1 MKLTWEY
8 LAAAAAFV
16 VTLLLAWFVS
26 VWVHLQG
33 ANLVILRLGIVVLG
47 VLCILGFLMWARGQK
62 IPAATAVPGMPAVP
76 AAPSASAVVAAIASD
91 ISPDDIDRLVR
102 EAEKKVA
109 GSRLGKGAKLSGLP
123 TIFVLGE
130 TASGK
135 TSALLNS
142 GLDPELLAGQMYQD
156 GNVVPTS
163 ALNLWFARKSVFVEA
178 AGKIAGDPKPWA
190 RLLHRLSPSRLQSI
204 FGKNSQAPRA
214 AVVCV
219 DCEKLVK
226 PASPGA
232 LVNAARMLRA
242 RLEEMA
248 HQLGASFPVYVVF
261 SKLDQVAY
269 ASEFMGSLRDEE
281 TMHVLGIT
289 LPVSATSGV
298 YAEQETKRLSGAF
311 NSLFSS
317 LADCR
322 TGLLSRERDKTKQ
335 PGIYEFPRQFRRLG
349 KPAVEFLVELCRPSH
364 LRSGPFLRG
373 FYFAG
378 RRMVA
383 SAAPSPAAF
392 AAQTTIRPAQDFSAN
407 ATTIMRAED
416 MPTMA
421 QMAQAAA
428 GTGTQFGTGT
438 MIQSPSETRMVPQW
452 VFLSHVFTHVVLQD
466 RAAMGASGA
475 STKVN
480 SLRRLVFAAATAVCV
495 ILSIAFLISFLSNR
509 SLESDVAAAVQGVR
523 AGAAS
528 NGDLGSLQDWQA
540 LDALRQ
546 PLQQLSSYQRD
557 GAPLH
562 MRWGLY
568 SGADVYARGRAVY
581 FARFRQLFFDQTYNS
596 LHSTLTA
603 LPVSPGPNDDY
614 SAAYNPLKAY
624 LIVSSHPEKS
634 TREFVT
640 PTLLKSWL
648 AGRDLDDQRKQLVQQ
663 QLDFYADE
671 LKISNPYTLEA
682 DFAAIGKT
690 HNYLAQFAAT
700 QRIYRSMLA
709 AAAKTNPGLNFNR
722 KYPDATSVVRDPY
735 EVSGAFSKA
744 GWNFMK
750 GAVQHA
756 DQYTSGEEWVLGDQ
770 TQGGQHSA
778 GNSAADLTAMYTKD
792 YIQAWREFLNQATVY
807 RGGSY
812 QDQAQKLASLS
823 GNRSPLLMLMCEA
836 SQNTAIDSP
845 DVTKAFAP
853 VQQVV
858 PSPCQD
864 QVIQPPS
871 QNYVKALNAV
881 QTCLEAVPPG
891 LTGDALTT
899 ALAPCNALSGQARAA
914 ADQIAQGFAIDH
926 DGKMDV
932 RVKTLLE
939 APTGAAAAP
948 PPPGPGG
955 MEAMC
960 SSLKGMD
967 AKYPFNPAASQ
978 EVSLGDFVGFFQPG
992 SGAFSK
998 FLDQN
1003 KAIYELQNGQYV
1015 QKGGKPQPAVTALVN
1030 RAAGI
1035 QRALFPAGATAPQFK
1050 FIVKAH
1056 PQPEISSETLTI
1068 EGQPLKVAG
1077 NHDGEKAFVW
1087 SGAGGEASLSI
1098 NGTSF
1103 GEFQG
1108 PWAAFRLFDYYNWT
1122 AGPTGY
1128 HLSWPVR
1135 GFGGQQAKINGKP
1148 LVAEFDLDSGNIP
1161 LFQRSYLTALKCPA
1175 H

>member
-8 LAAAAAFV
+8 LAAAAASV
-16 VTLLLAWFVS
+16 VTLLLAWFIGI
-26 VWVHLQG
+26 WVHLQG

-62 IPAATAVPGMPAVP
+62 LPAAAAAPGVP
-76 AAPSASAVVAAIASD
+76 AAPIAPSASAVVAAIASD
-91 ISPDDIDRLVR
+91 VSPDDIDRFVH

-123 TIFVLGE
+123 AIFVLGE
-130 TASGK
+130 MGSGK
-135 TSALLNS
+135 TSTVLNS
-142 GLDPELLAGQMYQD
+142 GLDPELLAGHIYQE
-156 GNVVPTS
+156 GNVVPTG
-163 ALNLWFARKSVFVEA
+163 AVNLWFARKSVFVEA
-178 AGKIAGDPKPWA
+178 AGKIAGDPKPWT

-204 FGKNSQAPRA
+204 FGKNSQASRA
-214 AVVCV
+214 AIVCV
-219 DCEKLVK
+219 DCEKLIK
-226 PASPGA
+226 PAKPDA
-232 LVNAARMLRA
+232 LVAAARTLRA

-281 TMHVLGIT
+281 TAQVLGIT

-322 TGLLSRERDKTKQ
+322 PGLLSRERDKTKQ

-349 KPAVEFLVELCRPSH
+349 KPAMEFLVELCRPSH

-373 FYFAG
+373 FYFVG

-383 SAAPSPAAF
+383 STTPSPAAL
-392 AAQTTIRPAQDFSAN
+392 AAQTMIRPAQDFSAN

-438 MIQSPSETRMVPQW
+438 MIQGPSETRMVPQW
-452 VFLSHVFTHVVLQD
+452 VFLSHVFSHVVLQD
-466 RAAMGASGA
+466 RAALGASGA

-480 SLRRLVFAAATAVCV
+480 FWRRMVFAGAMAVCA
-495 ILSIAFLISFLSNR
+495 ILFIAFLISFFSNH
-509 SLESDVAAAVQGVR
+509 SLESQV
-523 AGAAS
+523 AGAAQAIHS
-528 NGDLGSLQDWQA
+528 AVPPNGDLGALQDWQA

-546 PLQQLSSYQRD
+546 PLQQLSNYQQN

-568 SGADVYARGRAVY
+568 SGSDVYAQGRAIY
-581 FARFRQLFFDQTYNS
+581 FARFRQLLFDQAYNS

-624 LIVSSHPEKS
+624 LIVTSHPDKS
-634 TREFVT
+634 TREFLT
-640 PTLLKSWL
+640 PTLLKYWL
-648 AGRDLDDQRKQLVQQ
+648 AGRELDDQRKQLVQQ

-671 LKISNPYTLEA
+671 LKISNPYALEA
-682 DFAAIGKT
+682 DFAAVGKT

-709 AAAKTNPGLNFNR
+709 AAAKANPSLNFNR
-722 KYPDATSVVRDPY
+722 KYPDATAVVRDPY
-735 EVSGAFSKA
+735 EVSGAFTKA

-750 GAVQHA
+750 SAVQHA
-756 DQYTSGEEWVLGDQ
+756 DQYASGEEWVLGDQ
-770 TQGGQHSA
+770 AQNQHNAS
-778 GNSAADLTAMYTKD
+778 NSPPDLTAMYTKD
-792 YIQAWREFLNQATVY
+792 YIQAWRDFLNQATVY

-823 GNRSPLLMLMCEA
+823 GNRSPLLMLLCEA
-836 SQNTAIDSP
+836 SQNTAVDSP
-845 DVTKAFAP
+845 DVMKAFAP
-853 VQQVV
+853 AQQVV

-881 QTCLEAVPPG
+881 QTCLQAIPPG

-899 ALAPCNALSGQARAA
+899 VLAPCNALSGQARAA
-914 ADQIAQGFAIDH
+914 ADQIAQGFAIDR

-948 PPPGPGG
+948 PAPGPGG
-955 MEAMC
+955 VEAMC
-960 SSLKGMD
+960 TSLKGMD

-978 EVSLGDFVGFFQPG
+978 EVALGDFVAFFQPG
-992 SGAFSK
+992 SGALSK

-1003 KAIYELQNGQYV
+1003 KAVYELQNGQYV
-1015 QKGGKPQPAVTALVN
+1015 QKSGKPQPAMTALVN
-1030 RAAGI
+1030 RAAEI
-1035 QRALFPAGATAPQFK
+1035 QRALFPAGSTAPQFK
-1050 FIVKAH
+1050 FTVKAH

-1077 NHDGEKAFVW
+1077 NHDGAKAFVW
-1087 SGAGGEASLSI
+1087 SGSGGEASLSI

-1122 AGPTGY
+1122 AGPSGY

-1148 LVAEFDLDSGNIP
+1148 LVAEFDLDSGNVP
-1161 LFQRSYLTALKCPA
+1161 LFQRGYLAGLKCPA

>member
-16 VTLLLAWFVS
+16 VTLLLAWFVGI
-26 VWVHLQG
+26 WVHLQG
-33 ANLVILRLGIVVLG
+33 ANLVILRLGIIVLG

-62 IPAATAVPGMPAVP
+62 VAVAAAVPGMP

-91 ISPDDIDRLVR
+91 ISPDDIDRLVH
-102 EAEKKVA
+102 EAEKRVA

-123 TIFVLGE
+123 AIFVLGE

-135 TSALLNS
+135 TSAVLNS
-142 GLDPELLAGQMYQD
+142 GLDPELLAGHIYQE

-163 ALNLWFARKSVFVEA
+163 AVNLWFARKSVFVEA
-178 AGKIAGDPKPWA
+178 AGKIAGDPKPWT

-204 FGKNSQAPRA
+204 FGKNTQAPRA
-214 AVVCV
+214 AIVCL

-226 PASPGA
+226 PGSPDA
-232 LVNAARMLRA
+232 LIGAARMLRA

-248 HQLGASFPVYVVF
+248 NQLGASFPVYVIF

-269 ASEFMGSLRDEE
+269 AAEFMGSLRDEE
-281 TMHVLGIT
+281 TTHVLGVT

-298 YAEQETKRLSGAF
+298 YAEQETKRLTGAF

-322 TGLLSRERDKTKQ
+322 PGLLSRERDKAKQ

-378 RRMVA
+378 RRMVV
-383 SAAPSPAAF
+383 STAASPAAL
-392 AAQTTIRPAQDFSAN
+392 AAQTMIRPAQDFSAN

-438 MIQSPSETRMVPQW
+438 MIQGPGETRMVPQW
-452 VFLSHVFTHVVLQD
+452 VFLSHVFSHVVLQD
-466 RAAMGASGA
+466 RAALGASGA

-480 SLRRLVFAAATAVCV
+480 FWRRMVFAGATAVCA
-495 ILSIAFLISFLSNR
+495 ILFIAFLISFFSNH
-509 SLESDVAAAVQGVR
+509 SLESDVAKAAQAVH
-523 AGAAS
+523 AGAAP
-528 NGDLGSLQDWQA
+528 NADVGSLQDWQA

-546 PLQQLSSYQRD
+546 PLQQLSNYQQN

-568 SGADVYARGRAVY
+568 SGADVYAQGRAIY
-581 FARFRQLFFDQTYNS
+581 FARFRRLLFDQAYNS

-634 TREFVT
+634 TREFLT
-640 PTLLKSWL
+640 PTLLKYWL
-648 AGRDLDDQRKQLVQQ
+648 PGRDLDDQRKQLVEQ

-671 LKISNPYTLEA
+671 LKISDPYTLDA

-709 AAAKTNPGLNFNR
+709 AAAKANPSLNFNR
-722 KYPDATSVVRDPY
+722 KYPDATAVVRDPY
-735 EVSGAFSKA
+735 EVSGAFTKA

-770 TQGGQHSA
+770 AQNQRGA
-778 GNSAADLTAMYTKD
+778 ANSPAELNAMYTKD
-792 YIQAWREFLNQATVY
+792 YIQVWRDFLNQASVY

-823 GNRSPLLMLMCEA
+823 GNRSPLLMLLCEA
-836 SQNTAIDSP
+836 SQNTAVDSP
-845 DVTKAFAP
+845 DVMKAFAP
-853 VQQVV
+853 AQQVV
-858 PSPCQD
+858 PSPCKD

-881 QTCLEAVPPG
+881 QTCLEAIPPG
-891 LTGDALTT
+891 LTGDAVTT
-899 ALAPCNALSGQARAA
+899 ALAPCNTLSSQARAA
-914 ADQIAQGFAIDH
+914 ADQIAQGFAIDR

-948 PPPGPGG
+948 PAPGPGG
-955 MEAMC
+955 VEAMC
-960 SSLKGMD
+960 TSLKGMD

-978 EVSLGDFVGFFQPG
+978 EVALGDFVAFFQPG
-992 SGAFSK
+992 TGAFSK

-1003 KAIYELQNGQYV
+1003 KAIYELQNGQFV
-1015 QKGGKPQPAVTALVN
+1015 QKSGKPQPEMTKLVN
-1030 RAAGI
+1030 RVAEM
-1035 QRALFPAGATAPQFK
+1035 QRALFPPGSTAPQFK
-1050 FIVKAH
+1050 FTVKAH

-1077 NHDGEKAFVW
+1077 NHDGEKAFIW

-1122 AGPTGY
+1122 AGPSGY

-1148 LVAEFDLDSGNIP
+1148 LIAEFDLDSGSVP
-1161 LFQRSYLTALKCPA
+1161 LFQRGYLSALKCPA